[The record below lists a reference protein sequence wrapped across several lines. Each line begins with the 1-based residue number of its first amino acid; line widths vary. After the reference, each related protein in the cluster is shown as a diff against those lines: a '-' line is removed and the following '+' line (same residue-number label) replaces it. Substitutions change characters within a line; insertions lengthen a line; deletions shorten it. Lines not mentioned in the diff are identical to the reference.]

1 MLETYD
7 DKQLQAAIEAM
18 LFVSEE
24 PVSLLTL
31 SDMLQLDPKRVE
43 SACSELQQRLVMED
57 SGVQLVETAGGWR
70 LVTHPRYHELIE
82 RYVVSWDTR
91 KLTQAALETLAIVAY
106 CQPVTRNGIASVRG
120 VNSDSP
126 VNSLMEKGYLRE
138 AGVQDAPGNPVLYG
152 TTKAFLD
159 RFGLASLAE
168 LPPLESF
175 APDEETR
182 AFIAERLNVV
192 PSDTV
197 MEIPEELAK
206 EDEPSQVELSET
218 VQGAMQ
224 AMLDEALA
232 QASGAVEKIDFDSL
246 VFEED

>member
-1 MLETYD
+1 MFETYS
-7 DKQLQAAIEAM
+7 DKELQAAIEAM

-24 PVSLLTL
+24 PVSLLSL
-31 SDMLQLDPKRVE
+31 ADVLQCEPARVR

-57 SGVQLVETAGGWR
+57 RGIQLSETAGGFR

-120 VNSDSP
+120 VNSDSS

-138 AGVQDAPGNPVLYG
+138 VGVQDAPGNPVLYG

-159 RFGLASLAE
+159 RFGLNSVAD
-168 LPPLESF
+168 LPALESF

-182 AFIAERLNVV
+182 SFIAERLSVTAADSV
-192 PSDTV
+192 L
-197 MEIPEELAK
+197 EIP
-206 EDEPSQVELSET
+206 VELSNEEEGAPALSET
-218 VQGAMQ
+218 MQDAMQ

-232 QASGAVEKIDFDSL
+232 QASGAVEKIDFDTL

>member
-1 MLETYD
+1 MLDEYN
-7 DKQLQAAIEAM
+7 DKELQAAIEAM

-31 SDMLQLDPKRVE
+31 ADILQCRPAQVQ
-43 SACSELQQRLVMED
+43 SACSEIQQRLVMED
-57 SGVQLVETAGGWR
+57 CGIQLSETASGYR

-106 CQPVTRNGIASVRG
+106 CQPITRNGIASVRG
-120 VNSDSP
+120 VNSDSS
-126 VNSLMEKGYLRE
+126 VNSLIEKGYLRE
-138 AGVQDAPGNPVLYG
+138 LGVQDAPGNPVLYG
-152 TTKAFLD
+152 TTKSFLD
-159 RFGLASLAE
+159 RFGLHSVSD
-168 LPPLESF
+168 LPKLETF

-192 PSDTV
+192 PSNTFI
-197 MEIPEELAK
+197 EIPEELNVTEEESA
-206 EDEPSQVELSET
+206 VLSET
-218 VQGAMQ
+218 VQDAMQ
-224 AMLDEALA
+224 SMLDEALA

>member
-1 MLETYD
+1 MFDTCSEKELE
-7 DKQLQAAIEAM
+7 AAIEAM

-24 PVSLLTL
+24 PVSLLSL
-31 SDMLQLDPKRVE
+31 ADVLQCEPSRVK
-43 SACSELQQRLVMED
+43 SACSELQQRFVMED
-57 SGVQLVETAGGWR
+57 RGIQLSETAGGFR

-106 CQPVTRNGIASVRG
+106 CQPITRNGIASVRG
-120 VNSDSP
+120 VNSDSS

-138 AGVQDAPGNPVLYG
+138 VGVQDAPGNPVLYG

-159 RFGLASLAE
+159 RFGLNSVSD
-168 LPPLESF
+168 LPDLEDF

-182 AFIAERLNVV
+182 TFIAERLNVTSSEACLEV
-192 PSDTV
+192 PSELSDN
-197 MEIPEELAK
+197 EEESPA
-206 EDEPSQVELSET
+206 LSET
-218 VQGAMQ
+218 MQGAMQ

-232 QASGAVEKIDFDSL
+232 QASGAVEKIDFDTL